1 LLQGGT
7 EDADAHSTESSAPG
21 QVQQPDPGA
30 QTAQASSQQ
39 TAAAAAP
46 GTVLP
51 PPNTAGVTPAAAAAP
66 GVAETLPETQLQA
79 VIADH
84 TGASGALLGIVPELG
99 PYKTFN
105 CSGVSAF
112 CTG

>member
-1 LLQGGT
+1 M
-7 EDADAHSTESSAPG
+7 
-21 QVQQPDPGA
+21 
-30 QTAQASSQQ
+30 
-39 TAAAAAP
+39 
-46 GTVLP
+46 
-51 PPNTAGVTPAAAAAP
+51 
-66 GVAETLPETQLQA
+66 AETLPETQLQA